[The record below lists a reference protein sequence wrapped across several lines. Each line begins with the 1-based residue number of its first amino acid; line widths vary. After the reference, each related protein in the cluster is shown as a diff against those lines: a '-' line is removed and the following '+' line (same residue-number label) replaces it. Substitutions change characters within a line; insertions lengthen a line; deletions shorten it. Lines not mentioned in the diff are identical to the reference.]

1 MSELETQTENTDR
14 SNVETDTNANI
25 CVPAE
30 PVVTIDTVEAVEAME
45 IPAIVEVVERVRFEV
60 VFFIKYYSTD
70 RPTVEDI
77 TAYFNN
83 YGVVHNVRCPD
94 GTNYAFVY
102 MSSLNTTV
110 DHRRTRTTIG
120 QIIRE
125 MPPDFRFHI
134 TVASSKHGNNR
145 NRQADNSDTEP
156 KNFPNYNVR
165 NNQVQYNRRGRNN
178 NQQGTTQP
186 RSYREPRQNDIMADN
201 AQQRVNSES
210 RQGVMPTDNNR
221 TGNFQQRP
229 YREPRPTDNNRS
241 GNFQQRTYREATQ
254 SDAATDN
261 RSGNFQ
267 QRTYR
272 EPRQNDAFM
281 NNTNRE
287 PRRQNDTGTNNN
299 QQIISEQSAQLGTNQ
314 QTFHQTRPINN
325 NQQRIPNQI
334 RPMNNQQR
342 APRQNATV
350 SSETNNPIMKVSRI
364 QKVGD

>member
-14 SNVETDTNANI
+14 TNVETDTNVDI
-25 CVPAE
+25 CVPVVTVEPIEPIEPIE
-30 PVVTIDTVEAVEAME
+30 PVETIEAMQ
-45 IPAIVEVVERVRFEV
+45 IPPVVDRVRFEV

-77 TAYFNN
+77 TQYFNN

-287 PRRQNDTGTNNN
+287 PRRQNDTGTTN
-299 QQIISEQSAQLGTNQ
+299 NQ

-364 QKVGD
+364 QKAGE